1 MFKIKDKRIFKQIT
15 LYWSSL
21 KFQTKLIFIMA
32 FLSIIFSSLLF
43 KLIKSI
49 QKSINILIAV
59 KPTENYAPAN
69 VNIIEEENL
78 TCDYGEV
85 ITEDIDRPDPEDD
98 VQKIIGYQN
107 NKVGIY
113 IYAEVKDYVDL
124 AEELANSN
132 GGDWGYV
139 LLPYNVKD
147 YNSEKWF
154 QLFELLKEKQL
165 IPIVQLYDIE
175 TEDEEKIDEQIKL
188 SSEFLNTLPWPIE
201 NRFVSVYN
209 EPNDRNFW
217 KGKVD
222 PEGYAVILN
231 KTINKL
237 KALDNDFFI
246 MNAAFN
252 ASARTGKDHLD
263 EREFLQRMDKQ
274 VPGILKKLDGW
285 ASHSYPQPNFSGK
298 PDGTGRDSIRAYEWE
313 LSYLKNNFG
322 IDDLP
327 VFITETGW
335 AHKEGYSDDEEG
347 DNNSYKYNK
356 YQVADNMKYAF
367 EKVWLP
373 DDKVVAVT
381 PFTIRFNPPHDH
393 FSWITEDGNPMPQF
407 DAVKSIE
414 KVKGKPPIVNYIKSE
429 GVECL

>member
-32 FLSIIFSSLLF
+32 FLALIFSSLLF
-43 KLIKSI
+43 QGIKSI
-49 QKSINILIAV
+49 QKSINSLIAV

-298 PDGTGRDSIRAYEWE
+298 PDSTGRDSIRAYEWE